1 MKMAT
6 SIAIA
11 VAIVMHGVPVLFPL
25 LGLDFL
31 GLRFLFALPGFL
43 FLRPVIS
50 ITSISHTSDQKH
62 PFTLSQSLAYTKANS
77 SNAPKMNVIQVP
89 VHTSIATNAK
99 CPLSIQ
105 LYYNYFENVYSF
117 FLLNLKFRTRATL
130 QNLNESQIIQICFYF
145 VAQ

>member
-99 CPLSIQ
+99 CPLSILQ
-105 LYYNYFENVYSF
+105 LF
-117 FLLNLKFRTRATL
+117 
-130 QNLNESQIIQICFYF
+130 
-145 VAQ
+145 